1 MIACVWCW
9 FEGIAKIFK
18 SKKVKV
24 DYEGCIEGIHRSW
37 IEGIAKKSEKGKSP
51 SIADIYKELTD
62 YVVFT
67 EEMRARWLGIYI
79 ALLTGLAALVALA
92 LKDDSGFSFIVPFIL
107 LALSFVSFFILLS
120 TIGYKRSHDAHARI
134 LRAMDNL
141 PHELTLNA
149 IHKYRRG
156 PWVFKNFARTFA
168 VFSSATASLAFYLII
183 RDNDYYKLL
192 IESINMTVVTVVIIF
207 AVTVYVFLE
216 FWINYWHKKR

>member
-1 MIACVWCW
+1 MIACIKGW
-9 FEGIAKIFK
+9 FK
-18 SKKVKV
+18 SNAKQLKKSEEEADNERRLKRI
-24 DYEGCIEGIHRSW
+24 YEDWLED
-37 IEGIAKKSEKGKSP
+37 IAKKSENCKSP
-51 SIADIYKELTD
+51 KIADIYKALTD